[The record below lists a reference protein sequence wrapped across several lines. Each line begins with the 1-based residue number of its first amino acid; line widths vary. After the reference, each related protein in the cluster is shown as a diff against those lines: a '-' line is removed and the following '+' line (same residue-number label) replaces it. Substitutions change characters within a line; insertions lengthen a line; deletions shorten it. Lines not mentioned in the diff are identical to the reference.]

1 MDAKSRKSKA
11 QELWTNV
18 ATRLTLKLDKRVT
31 TPYPETAAWDL
42 NKTAFRN
49 TPCEGPGLRT
59 QFAVLEEALDQQA
72 VTHQNAAAP
81 FRPERSK
88 ASQETLEPQQEP
100 SIPPWSPSS
109 MVPVNGPYSQWRFWW
124 TNASQL
130 TNQIYPDTSGIF
142 RGLQRSEFTANH
154 GNWNQQ
160 HLHPLPGQHLLLGL
174 SKVAPPSASHTRCI
188 NLHGLLR

>member
-1 MDAKSRKSKA
+1 VVSFLGHPKISISGPPYPPVPELDISILRKTQNDLWCIWSTNLSRLPQKHPLPSPTQWTQSPGQVAGQHRLSDYLGMDAKSRKSKA

-31 TPYPETAAWDL
+31 TTYPETAAWDL
-42 NKTAFRN
+42 NKTAFWN

-100 SIPPWSPSS
+100 SIPPWSLI
-109 MVPVNGPYSQWRFWW
+109 V
-124 TNASQL
+124 
-130 TNQIYPDTSGIF
+130 
-142 RGLQRSEFTANH
+142 NH
-154 GNWNQQ
+154 GQ
-160 HLHPLPGQHLLLGL
+160 
-174 SKVAPPSASHTRCI
+174 
-188 NLHGLLR
+188 